1 MNIFYLPEI
10 KEDIVLLDEV
20 ESGHAIRVLRMKE
33 GDNVILTDGSG
44 GWFEGL
50 IEEAH
55 PKKCLIRIT
64 SRQMD
69 FEKRDYCLVLAV
81 APTKNS
87 DRIEWFLEKA
97 VEIGIDG
104 FIPVQCRFS
113 ERKNINLMRLHKVAL
128 AAMKQSLKAY
138 KPEIRE
144 MVSFAEMIQSP
155 FRGKKFIA
163 HCYPGEKPHLKE
175 LISAGEDVLVL
186 IGPEGD
192 FSEDEVTLALQN
204 GFREISLGKSRL
216 RTETAALAACHTVSL
231 SNM

>member
-33 GDNVILTDGSG
+33 GDVVTLTDGTG
-44 GWFEGL
+44 GWFEGS

-55 PKKCLIRIT
+55 PKKCRVRIAST
-64 SRQMD
+64 QLD
-69 FEKRDYCLVLAV
+69 FEKRNYQLVMAV

-87 DRIEWFLEKA
+87 DRTEWLLEKA

-104 FIPVQCRFS
+104 FIPIQCRFS
-113 ERKNINLMRLHKVAL
+113 ERKNINIMRLHKVAL

-138 KPEIRE
+138 MPEISE
-144 MVSFAEMIQSP
+144 LVSFAELIKTP
-155 FRGKKFIA
+155 FMGKKFIA

-175 LISAGEDVLVL
+175 LISAGDDVLVL

-216 RTETAALAACHTVSL
+216 RTETAALAACHTVAL
-231 SNM
+231 ANT

>member
-10 KEDIVLLDEV
+10 KGEIVLLDEI
-20 ESGHAIRVLRMKE
+20 ESGHAIRVLRMKK
-33 GDNVILTDGSG
+33 GDNVTLTDGSG
-44 GWFEGL
+44 GWYEGL

-64 SRQMD
+64 SRQMV
-69 FEKRDYCLVLAV
+69 FEKRDYRLVLAV

-87 DRIEWFLEKA
+87 DRTEWLMEKA
-97 VEIGIDG
+97 VEIGIDK
-104 FIPVQCRFS
+104 FIPVLCRFS
-113 ERKNINLMRLHKVAL
+113 ERKNINRMRLHKVAM

-138 KPEIRE
+138 MPEISE
-144 MVSFAEMIQSP
+144 LFSFTEVVRSP
-155 FRGKKFIA
+155 FNGKKFIA
-163 HCYPGEKPHLKE
+163 HCYPGEKPHLRE
-175 LISAGEDVLVL
+175 LISAGDDVLVL

-216 RTETAALAACHTVSL
+216 RTETAALAACHTVAL
-231 SNM
+231 VNT

>member
-10 KEDIVLLDEV
+10 KGEIVLLDEV

-33 GDNVILTDGSG
+33 GDVVTVTDGSG
-44 GWFEGL
+44 GWYKGL

-55 PKKCLIRIT
+55 PKKCLIRII

-69 FEKRDYCLVLAV
+69 FEKRDYRLVLAM

-87 DRIEWFLEKA
+87 DRTEWLLEKA

-104 FIPVQCRFS
+104 FIPVLCRFS
-113 ERKNINLMRLHKVAL
+113 ERKNINQMRLYKVAL

-138 KPEIRE
+138 LPEISE
-144 MVSFAEMIQSP
+144 MVSFAEVVRSP
-155 FRGKKFIA
+155 FSGKKFIA
-163 HCYPGEKPHLKE
+163 HCYPGEKPHLRE
-175 LISAGEDVLVL
+175 LISEGDDVLVL

-216 RTETAALAACHTVSL
+216 RTETAALAACHTVAL
-231 SNM
+231 ANT